1 VPADIVVTAAPGASG
16 ATVTY
21 PAVTT
26 TGGVAPIAITCSRSS
41 GAFYPLGVTTV
52 TCTATDSTGDTAAD
66 PPSGRRVV
74 SDSFTI
80 TVLPRAATTTTTTVR
95 IGTGL
100 PATGGSPNAVLPVA
114 VALILV
120 GAGTLVVTRRR

>member
-1 VPADIVVTAAPGASG
+1 MTTPTETDPAGTAHGP
-16 ATVTY
+16 T
-21 PAVTT
+21 
-26 TGGVAPIAITCSRSS
+26 
-41 GAFYPLGVTTV
+41 
-52 TCTATDSTGDTAAD
+52 AD

-80 TVLPRAATTTTTTVR
+80 TVLPRAAITTTTTVR